1 MSQIFKFTMLEAVN
15 KLAKLDTD
23 IKNAV
28 DNYGYPEDRMMPA
41 SFETLIRIIIG
52 QQISRQ
58 VADTIWNRLNE
69 QNLICPNNFTNIEQE
84 KLMQVG
90 LSRRKS
96 EYVIGIAKAIVEGDL
111 NLKLLSQQSG
121 KKTQEQLTSYRGI
134 GAWTADNFRLFALQD
149 FDAWP
154 GGDLALQEAMKILKK
169 LPERPTH
176 SQMNGISE
184 KWFPYRGAGALILWH
199 IYSKT
204 RRNGQPI

>member
-15 KLAKLDTD
+15 KLAKLDAD
-23 IKNAV
+23 IKKAV

-184 KWFPYRGAGALILWH
+184 KWLPYRGAGALILWH